1 MRILC
6 LGNGDNLGVRVYS
19 ELRKS
24 IKNISLC
31 RLVADEDFL
40 RGNPSFYLEKK
51 ELNENNQI
59 HTLDINLLTIRNSSF
74 FGSAII
80 ENFNKNYDVVLVTG
94 GWHALIYSRKI
105 KLPKIFIP
113 VGYEIHRKARE
124 YRGLP
129 NIKELLLNFRQ
140 TLRNYFYGWLTR
152 NSLSKVTKILD
163 WFPPTVAVNKSLGF
177 EKKILFMA
185 FGEDI
190 EKNKS
195 LIKKDFLQK
204 LNSANSS
211 ALKVF
216 LWFSRVNFLD
226 PKKANYKGADLFIKA
241 LENFESSLCSGELI
255 VYMGQHGEEIDQFRV
270 FVKKSPIYRYI
281 RWVDHL
287 DYPELMTY
295 LSIKNSVLF
304 TDFGDV
310 NSGISGIGRDG
321 YAMGIPMVNSTTDE
335 IMVKQYTFPGPRTY
349 AYTEEEIA
357 TAMKEFIF
365 MNEEDFSIMKKRTSD
380 YGKQYIDQSF
390 FVKRLLKA
398 AHFLMNHE
406 SK

>member
-6 LGNGDNLGVRVYS
+6 LGNGDNVGVRVYLKLKNYKQNVKLYRLLADEDPQRGNPYLYFS
-19 ELRKS
+19 KDQVDKNND
-24 IKNISLC
+24 IKPINDDLLKIRNISLFSSK
-31 RLVADEDFL
+31 ATGEIND
-40 RGNPSFYLEKK
+40 SF
-51 ELNENNQI
+51 
-59 HTLDINLLTIRNSSF
+59 DIVFI
-74 FGSAII
+74 
-80 ENFNKNYDVVLVTG
+80 TG

-124 YRGLP
+124 YKAIP
-129 NIKELLLNFRQ
+129 NMKELFLNFRQ
-140 TLRNYFYGWLTR
+140 TIRNYFYGWLTR

-177 EKKILFMA
+177 EDKILYMA
-185 FGEDI
+185 FGEDLK
-190 EKNKS
+190 KNKA
-195 LIKKDFLQK
+195 LVKKELLQELNFLTA
-204 LNSANSS
+204 SA
-211 ALKVF
+211 KRVF

-226 PKKANYKGADLFIKA
+226 PNKANYKGADLFIKA
-241 LENFESSLCSGELI
+241 LKQQESSLSTGELL
-255 VYMGQHGEEIDQFRV
+255 VYMGLHGEEVNEFKE
-270 FVKKSPIYRYI
+270 FVKKSSVHKYI
-281 RWVDHL
+281 RWINHL
-287 DYPELMTY
+287 EYPELMAY
-295 LSIKNSVLF
+295 LSINNAVLF
-304 TDFGDV
+304 TDFGEV
-310 NSGISGIGRDG
+310 NAGISGIGRDG

-349 AYTEEEIA
+349 ANTEEEIA